1 MYPKK
6 RSKTHKRKLKIEK
19 SRSKTNYK
27 GCKKYYKKKYSR
39 EKSLQ
44 EMKKI

>member
-27 GCKKYYKKKYSR
+27 GCKKYYKKNIQ
-39 EKSLQ
+39 EKRAFR
-44 EMKKI
+44 K